1 VITQNNV
8 SGGMVEVVFQKKR
21 DVLVFVV
28 SGKAN
33 GMFGHTGL
41 TLRLN
46 NSFSNFRDMMANGN
60 LEVGSP
66 TVV

>member
-1 VITQNNV
+1 
-8 SGGMVEVVFQKKR
+8 MVEVVFQKKR

-60 LEVGSP
+60 L
-66 TVV
+66 

>member
-1 VITQNNV
+1 
-8 SGGMVEVVFQKKR
+8 MVEVVFQKKR

-33 GMFGHTGL
+33 GMFGHAGL

-46 NSFSNFRDMMANGN
+46 NSFSNFRDMMATGN

>member
-1 VITQNNV
+1 
-8 SGGMVEVVFQKKR
+8 MEVVFQKKR

-33 GMFGHTGL
+33 GMFGHAGL

-46 NSFSNFRDMMANGN
+46 NSFSNFRDMMATGN